1 MFGGLISLGLY
12 WLVLLA
18 LGLWILLRT
27 WRSSPLL
34 AIISFFFF
42 PATLVALLRQW
53 NDPETDIKI
62 PFFLSLVTIGAMV
75 WAAGRTVDQ
84 AIDASALYYSEEDIA
99 LIREEN
105 PEFAAQIEAAQQEQL
120 AQLQAEA
127 DAEVVYEDGDADTA
141 SEGDA
146 STPGDDTVAAAPV
159 AVDPE
164 VERQATLRRLAADL
178 GWQRGS
184 VRLDAAHATLVLPKH
199 FRFVGAGTLYA
210 ISQAHQRPIDRFT
223 LGWVVHERE
232 DISAPGAWFVEVRH
246 EPTGYL
252 SPGGAKPEDLANEV
266 SGAMVS
272 GLRGPPFGTGY
283 YAPLWQPRETL
294 ITYGRELPQEGV
306 AGATGYDLVAARPL
320 RGGILVFRVRGLDAG
335 TRELGLRATRLLAR
349 ALSIDAGHRYGDYQ
363 ARRDGAAVA
372 TLGHWVASR

>member
-1 MFGGLISLGLY
+1 MIGGLVSLGLY

-84 AIDASALYYSEEDIA
+84 AIDASALHYSDEEIE
-99 LIREEN
+99 LIRSEN
-105 PEFAAQIEAAQQEQL
+105 PEFAAQIEAARQEQL
-120 AQLQAEA
+120 ARLQSEA
-127 DAEVVYEDGDADTA
+127 FAA
-141 SEGDA
+141 EGDA
-146 STPGDDTVAAAPV
+146 EGAWDDPSDGAATRGLRDARSEPV
-159 AVDPE
+159 VVDPE
-164 VERQATLRRLAADL
+164 AERQANLRRLAKDL
-178 GWQRGS
+178 DWQRGS
-184 VRLDAAHATLVLPKH
+184 VRLEAPQSTLVLPRH
-199 FRFVGAGTLYA
+199 FRFVGAGSLFA
-210 ISQAHQRPIDRFT
+210 LAQAHQRPIDRFT

-232 DISAPGAWFVEVRH
+232 DIGAPGAWFVEVRH

-252 SPGGAKPEDLANEV
+252 APGGSRPEDLANEV

-272 GLRGPPFGTGY
+272 GLRGPPFGTGS
-283 YAPLWQPRETL
+283 YAPSWLPREGL
-294 ITYGRELPQEGV
+294 ITYAREL
-306 AGATGYDLVAARPL
+306 ADGAPGSPGYDLVAARPL
-320 RGGILVFRVRGLDAG
+320 RAGIVVFRVRGLDAG
-335 TRELGLRATRLLAR
+335 TRELGQRATRLLAR
-349 ALSIDAGHRYGDYQ
+349 ALSIDRGQRHGDYQ